1 MPTLRPHDVAVALQL
16 ALKPGLPYGALA
28 EAVGLSR
35 GEVHNVVKRL
45 ITARLLQADQR
56 KPNMNALLDFLVSG
70 VPYAFPAEIGPSARG
85 IPTAHSALPVE
96 HESSG
101 HEPLVWPSLEG
112 HARGASVEPLYR
124 TAPET
129 AGHNPELY
137 ELLALVDSIR
147 IGRARERQ
155 RAKAMIH
162 DRLMK
167 ASHQNGHDQW

>member
-1 MPTLRPHDVAVALQL
+1 MSSLRPHDVVVALQL

-45 ITARLLQADQR
+45 VKARLLQVDKR

-85 IPTAHSALPVE
+85 IPTAYSALPVE

-112 HARGASVEPLYR
+112 HARGSSVEPLYR
-124 TAPET
+124 NAPET
-129 AGHNPELY
+129 ASHNRELY

-167 ASHQNGHDQW
+167 ASLRNEQGQQ

>member
-1 MPTLRPHDVAVALQL
+1 MPNLRPHDVAVALQL
-16 ALKPGLPYGALA
+16 ALKPGMPYGALA

-45 ITARLLQADQR
+45 IAARLLQADQR
-56 KPNMNALLDFLVSG
+56 KPNMNALVDFVVSG
-70 VPYAFPAEIGPSARG
+70 VPYAFPAAVGPSARG
-85 IPTAHSALPVE
+85 VPTAHSALPIE

-101 HEPLVWPSLEG
+101 HEPVVWPSLQG
-112 HARGASVEPLYR
+112 YARGGSVEPLYR
-124 TAPET
+124 TAPAT
-129 AGHNPELY
+129 AEHNKELY

-162 DRLMK
+162 ERLMK
-167 ASHQNGHDQW
+167 AAHQIGPSQW

>member
-1 MPTLRPHDVAVALQL
+1 MPSLRPHDVAVALQL

-35 GEVHNVVKRL
+35 GEMHNVVKRL
-45 ITARLLQADQR
+45 IAARLLQADQR
-56 KPNMNALLDFLVSG
+56 KPNLNALLDFLVSG
-70 VPYAFPAEIGPSARG
+70 VPYAFAAEIGPSARG
-85 IPTAHSALPVE
+85 IPTAHSALPAE

-101 HEPLVWPSLEG
+101 HEPVVWPSVAG
-112 HARGASVEPLYR
+112 HVRGASVAPLYR

-129 AGHNPELY
+129 AAHNPELY

-167 ASHQNGHDQW
+167 APHQAGHGQ